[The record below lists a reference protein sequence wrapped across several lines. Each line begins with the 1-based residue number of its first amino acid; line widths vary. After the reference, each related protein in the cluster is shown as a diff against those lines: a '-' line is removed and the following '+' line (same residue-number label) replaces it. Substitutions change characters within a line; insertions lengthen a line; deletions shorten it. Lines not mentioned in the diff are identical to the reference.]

1 MNREL
6 ANYIAAYVVEECE
19 RQSAMGDTIIHLIDE
34 QMILDAV
41 DAYEGG
47 AR

>member
-1 MNREL
+1 MNKEL
-6 ANYIAAYVVEECE
+6 AAYIATYINEECE

-41 DAYEGG
+41 DAYKGG